1 MWQPIK
7 QKMNTMNPDLAE
19 LKQHLHLCLQ
29 REVMKSDK
37 PFAWRRVWRAYRQF
51 PERRFYFW
59 WRLASYWYH
68 SDNERTRK
76 RALRINEKLRARYG
90 LDIKL
95 GARIG
100 AGLRVSHYVGIVISQ
115 RSVIGENL
123 HIKQNVTIGVKSLQQ
138 QGGVY
143 IGDNVDIGANSCI
156 IGDDIHIGNNV
167 TIGAMTFINKDIPD
181 NCKVYNK
188 RETTISL

>member
-1 MWQPIK
+1 
-7 QKMNTMNPDLAE
+7 MNEDKTYF
-19 LKQHLHLCLQ
+19 KQHLHLCLQ

-37 PFAWRRVWRAYRQF
+37 PFAWRRVWQAYRHF

-59 WRLASYWYH
+59 WRLASYWYNTG
-68 SDNERTRK
+68 SPAKRN

-95 GARIG
+95 GAHIG

-123 HIKQNVTIGVKSLQQ
+123 HIKQNVTIGVKSLKQK
-138 QGGVY
+138 GGVH

-156 IGDDIHIGNNV
+156 IGDDLHIGNNV
-167 TIGAMTFINKDIPD
+167 TIGAMSFINKSIPD
-181 NCKVYNK
+181 HCTVYNK
-188 RETTISL
+188 RETTITYEKSNQLPLTD

>member
-1 MWQPIK
+1 M
-7 QKMNTMNPDLAE
+7 
-19 LKQHLHLCLQ
+19 
-29 REVMKSDK
+29 
-37 PFAWRRVWRAYRQF
+37 
-51 PERRFYFW
+51 
-59 WRLASYWYH
+59 
-68 SDNERTRK
+68 
-76 RALRINEKLRARYG
+76 
-90 LDIKL
+90 
-95 GARIG
+95 
-100 AGLRVSHYVGIVISQ
+100 SHYVGIVISQ

>member
-1 MWQPIK
+1 M
-7 QKMNTMNPDLAE
+7 
-19 LKQHLHLCLQ
+19 
-29 REVMKSDK
+29 
-37 PFAWRRVWRAYRQF
+37 
-51 PERRFYFW
+51 
-59 WRLASYWYH
+59 
-68 SDNERTRK
+68 
-76 RALRINEKLRARYG
+76 
-90 LDIKL
+90 